1 MMKLAKSLLLAA
13 IVVGAGAAQTAEL
26 GSPMPQPAA
35 VADYST
41 GACANARTCIGTAP
55 RTGPRPRCLQPARV
69 AGRQSADGAWRGAA
83 ADPVGVPERV

>member
-35 VADYST
+35 VADYSA
-41 GACANARTCIGTAP
+41 GAGAGVCSLATAHS
-55 RTGPRPRCLQPARV
+55 GP
-69 AGRQSADGAWRGAA
+69 
-83 ADPVGVPERV
+83 